1 MLFKRGMK
9 LILSYLPV
17 IVSIGFIS
25 INISCNNN
33 NSIEAQSSFY
43 YYPKVNVYYDATRAN
58 YIYSLDSGKTWDS
71 MVDKL
76 NKVPTTLGKEVIIDS
91 PVSEVWKANEMHRK
105 LYGGTLL
112 SIISADTGIV
122 VKKDPPK
129 KVIQINKTNI
139 DTTNINEE
147 SQKKRRK
154 GLFRKIFG
162 KKNRKDS

>member
-1 MLFKRGMK
+1 MK
-9 LILSYLPV
+9 LISSYLPV
-17 IVSIGFIS
+17 IISIGFT
-25 INISCNNN
+25 NIYCNNN
-33 NSIEAQSSFY
+33 NINKAQSSFY

-76 NKVPTTLGKEVIIDS
+76 NKVPATLGKEVIIDS

-112 SIISADTGIV
+112 NIISADTGIV
-122 VKKDPPK
+122 VKKIPK
-129 KVIQINKTNI
+129 KVVQENKTNI
-139 DTTNINEE
+139 DSTNINEE

-154 GLFRKIFG
+154 GFLRKIFG